1 MTLSSNF
8 QLPFSAP
15 SATLREQSRIME
27 PNEVSAQMV
36 DAACKIHIELGP
48 GLLETGPQSNEEA
61 RAESLRLR
69 RKQNPFGASGTLMT
83 KISNIFG
90 WI

>member
-1 MTLSSNF
+1 
-8 QLPFSAP
+8 
-15 SATLREQSRIME
+15 ME

-48 GLLETGPQSNEEA
+48 GLRETDAKSKEEA
-61 RAESLRLR
+61 RAESQRPR
-69 RKQNPFGASGTLMT
+69 RKQNPLGASGTLMT